1 MAAAAVVAAARGILS
16 VRMGEEVVDM
26 GVGVEEGVVNVVVEG
41 LESNAAR
48 IAQLPSPTGA
58 GTACQNVKIAL
69 KFLLSNVA
77 AGIVIGKAGTNITEL
92 QEISGARIQLSR
104 NNVFYPGT
112 VERVL
117 LLTGTVKSVLVA
129 LFLILAK
136 LTGRGKWSNGV
147 VGGEAG
153 SPGGEAGGGG
163 GLGGPEEE
171 VPREEEEDEAGGAG
185 SDREG
190 DVETTQVK
198 IVMPAAVCGAII
210 GKGGET
216 IRHFAEDSGASISV
230 SPQERVGRL
239 DRMGSVVNDRIVTV
253 TGTVPQILRAVALV
267 VTVVAEDPNYVKNVG
282 LSVNYAPRPGSS
294 GGGGGFPG
302 SPAQMT
308 GFPPGPGGP
317 AAPAG
322 FPTNFPP
329 PKEPLMHPPQPHPAP
344 PMANPPFSTGFLVRA
359 TSALP
364 GGRAEVKLAVPDEH
378 VGAIIGKGGEILAQ
392 LQGLVGVKVMIS
404 GRGEFEPGTRN
415 RTVSISGPHDA
426 VQIAQLL
433 VTQKV
438 NDRIAQLHRQGAL

>member
-1 MAAAAVVAAARGILS
+1 MEDEGVEVVC
-16 VRMGEEVVDM
+16 GEEASMED
-26 GVGVEEGVVNVVVEG
+26 VVEG
-41 LESNAAR
+41 IDSSPANLGDM
-48 IAQLPSPTGA
+48 PSPATG
-58 GTACQNVKIAL
+58 GGCQNVKIAL

-129 LFLILAK
+129 LYLILGK
-136 LTGRGKWSNGV
+136 LTGRGKWTNGAMGS
-147 VGGEAG
+147 GGQPMVSPTDG
-153 SPGGEAGGGG
+153 SSGKVWPHGAE
-163 GLGGPEEE
+163 
-171 VPREEEEDEAGGAG
+171 GGAAVEDDAMNG
-185 SDREG
+185 NRESDA
-190 DVETTQVK
+190 ETTQVK

-230 SPQERVGRL
+230 SPQERIGRL
-239 DRMGSVVNDRIVTV
+239 DRMGGLVNDRIVTV
-253 TGTVPQILRAVALV
+253 TGAVSQILRAVALV

-294 GGGGGFPG
+294 GGFTPPAPIGGFSPG
-302 SPAQMT
+302 GPGPGPAPGPGPGPSP
-308 GFPPGPGGP
+308 GFPPP
-317 AAPAG
+317 
-322 FPTNFPP
+322 NFQQN
-329 PKEPLMHPPQPHPAP
+329 KEPLRAPPQAHPAP
-344 PMANPPFSTGFLVRA
+344 PVGPNFSTGFLVRG

-364 GGRAEVKLAVPDEH
+364 GGRVEVKLAVPDEH

-415 RTVSISGPHDA
+415 RTVAISGPHDA

-438 NDRIAQLHRQGAL
+438 NDRITQLHRQGAL